1 MKILFKFLIL
11 FILSITCNATSYDIE
26 NLDKK
31 DKQSIEILNTY
42 LKQTDFKMQDFPN
55 INFVLGTKDNISS
68 INKTLYNEINKFK
81 NDAYIIKLIDDN
93 IYIIGKNQRSLIY
106 GIYSFLERNLQYKFL
121 SKNFEIIPEKSFVKK
136 DDINYESEARFEYR
150 EIFTHELE
158 DNSFALKLGLN
169 GAFGHKSK
177 KNDENFINIY
187 NDFTPFE
194 LIPLKHE
201 KLNREFFCAG
211 QLDFALNGVQELAN
225 ENFQKKTIDI
235 KNKQKDIFYIS
246 HEDRLSY
253 CQSSESMQ
261 LINKYNSTT
270 APFLDYANYIAKMN
284 PEKNI
289 FAEAYQ
295 WSRKAPN
302 NFINMQPNLNIIFS
316 DIEADFS
323 KPIDSLINKDIYT
336 DLQSWN
342 KYKKD
347 IFIWHYITNFNGY
360 LQPFP
365 NVNTTA
371 KDIKTFAK
379 NTQVKG
385 VFLQG
390 AYETSFS
397 ELSNLRAWVFS
408 KLLWN
413 PTLDEKRLI
422 KEFSYYYYKDSYN
435 DILEYFELLENS
447 VLETNSKLLVKTSV
461 NSRYLNED
469 FIKKSKII
477 LDRALSKVPKNSI
490 YYKHIL
496 ELYASI
502 DYVQL
507 LNGTISNEDKKRF
520 KDFLLKNDI
529 KYYAE
534 SASIDSLMAY
544 FDMKRVNPKTPKA
557 VTNNTIEWLDFQEY
571 ELKLCCSQIVED
583 KKASSLSAARMTG
596 DKSDW
601 GFQLDLSSI
610 PKGKWKIFASVR
622 IEKNDKLS
630 LIDYVNPAFY
640 YGVYDKGIKNLALI
654 NTVKDEEYHEIN
666 IANLDIEDNEIGQ
679 VWIRPAAS
687 DNVKYLYIDRIF
699 VIKE

>member
-1 MKILFKFLIL
+1 
-11 FILSITCNATSYDIE
+11 
-26 NLDKK
+26 
-31 DKQSIEILNTY
+31 
-42 LKQTDFKMQDFPN
+42 
-55 INFVLGTKDNISS
+55 
-68 INKTLYNEINKFK
+68 
-81 NDAYIIKLIDDN
+81 
-93 IYIIGKNQRSLIY
+93 
-106 GIYSFLERNLQYKFL
+106 
-121 SKNFEIIPEKSFVKK
+121 
-136 DDINYESEARFEYR
+136 
-150 EIFTHELE
+150 
-158 DNSFALKLGLN
+158 
-169 GAFGHKSK
+169 
-177 KNDENFINIY
+177 
-187 NDFTPFE
+187 
-194 LIPLKHE
+194 
-201 KLNREFFCAG
+201 
-211 QLDFALNGVQELAN
+211 
-225 ENFQKKTIDI
+225 
-235 KNKQKDIFYIS
+235 
-246 HEDRLSY
+246 
-253 CQSSESMQ
+253 MQ

-347 IFIWHYITNFNGY
+347 IIIWHYITNFNGY

-365 NVNTTA
+365 NVNTTT
-371 KDIKTFAK
+371 KDIKTFAN

-461 NSRYLNED
+461 NSSYLNED

-477 LDRALSKVPKNSI
+477 LNRALSKVSKNSI